1 MKISLSVVKVLKTD
15 FEKVILEEE
24 WCYLLM
30 QGKFYEFEKLMHEK
44 IYGLYDRICESLIS
58 YTSQRSEFVELQK
71 EVAQEEGLKKLEIRE
86 GNIRLRTGTKIH
98 YDSLYAKQAPK
109 DYIGSRH
116 LSARIWQTGEN
127 CSPMYQSISCLF
139 S

>member
-44 IYGLYDRICESLIS
+44 IYGLYDRICAVS
-58 YTSQRSEFVELQK
+58 YT
-71 EVAQEEGLKKLEIRE
+71 
-86 GNIRLRTGTKIH
+86 
-98 YDSLYAKQAPK
+98 
-109 DYIGSRH
+109 H
-116 LSARIWQTGEN
+116 LTLPTI
-127 CSPMYQSISCLF
+127 LLV
-139 S
+139 